1 MELWRTIMKT
11 LQIKDS
17 VSPKKNQNNIKN
29 EKIVKEE
36 KKNNL
41 EPKKQFIFIENQF
54 LLKETLGKEKILQ
67 ILRDWTLKLQK
78 FTEKFSYILT
88 TETVFINFF
97 ENK

>member
-11 LQIKDS
+11 LQINDS
-17 VSPKKNQNNIKN
+17 VSPKQIQNNIKN

-78 FTEKFSYILT
+78 FKEKFSYLLT